1 MSLKERIEEVAGGLK
16 GTLGVAVKNLGTGE
30 KVLVRGNTLFQLA
43 SVFKVPVIVTLYR
56 QADAGKINLDDY
68 VEMTDY
74 ARVPGSG
81 VLRELTP
88 GLKLRV
94 RDYRTLMMMISDNT
108 ATDTVVNLVGKDNV
122 NDTMLELGL
131 QKTNISTCRDL
142 LFELIGLGEVAPEKR
157 TIQLWEETMK
167 KMMER
172 PPSRPPRAKGKEKN
186 VTTPGEMMT
195 LLEMIYKGEAASKGA
210 CEEIIG
216 LMKKC
221 QTGENRIWK
230 YLPREKVE
238 VAHKTGTVRGVV
250 NDAGVV
256 FPKSG
261 APYIICTFAKDLV
274 GKGPESMTSQ
284 AMAKATANGE
294 EAIAKVSKIVY
305 EHFTT

>member
-1 MSLKERIEEVAGGLK
+1 LSLKERIEEVAEGLR
-16 GTLGVAVKNLGTGE
+16 GTLGVAMKNLGTGE
-30 KVLVRGNTLFQLA
+30 KVLVKGNTLFQLA

-68 VEMTDY
+68 IEMTDY

-88 GLKLRV
+88 GLKLKV

-108 ATDTVVNLVGKDNV
+108 ATDTIVNLVGKENV
-122 NDTMLELGL
+122 NDTMLKLGL
-131 QKTNISTCRDL
+131 QKTKISSCRDI
-142 LFELIGLGEVAPEKR
+142 LFEFIGLGDIAPENR

-167 KMMER
+167 KMLER
-172 PPSRPPRAKGKEKN
+172 VPSRPPRVKGKADN
-186 VTTPGEMMT
+186 VSTPGEMMM

-210 CEEIIG
+210 CDEIIG

-238 VAHKTGTVRGVV
+238 LAHKTGTVRGVV
-250 NDAGVV
+250 NDSGIV
-256 FPKSG
+256 FPKNG
-261 APYIICTFAKDLV
+261 DPYIICAFAKDLV

-284 AMAKATANGE
+284 AMAEATTNGE

>member
-1 MSLKERIEEVAGGLK
+1 MSLKERIEEVAEGLR

-30 KVLVRGNTLFQLA
+30 KALVKGNTLFQLA

-68 VEMTDY
+68 IEMTDY

-88 GLKLRV
+88 GLKLKV

-108 ATDTVVNLVGKDNV
+108 ATDTIVNLVGKDNV

-131 QKTNISTCRDL
+131 QKTKISSCRDL
-142 LFELIGLGEVAPEKR
+142 LFDFIGLGDVVPENR
-157 TIQLWEETMK
+157 TIQLWEETVK
-167 KMMER
+167 KMLER
-172 PPSRPPRAKGKEKN
+172 TPSQPPRAKGKADN
-186 VTTPGEMMT
+186 VSTPGEMMM

-210 CEEIIG
+210 CDEIIG

-238 VAHKTGTVRGVV
+238 LAHKTGTVRGVV
-250 NDAGVV
+250 NDAGIV
-256 FPKSG
+256 FPKNG
-261 APYIICTFAKDLV
+261 DPYIICAFAKDLV
-274 GKGPESMTSQ
+274 SKGPESMTSQ
-284 AMAKATANGE
+284 AMAEATANGE